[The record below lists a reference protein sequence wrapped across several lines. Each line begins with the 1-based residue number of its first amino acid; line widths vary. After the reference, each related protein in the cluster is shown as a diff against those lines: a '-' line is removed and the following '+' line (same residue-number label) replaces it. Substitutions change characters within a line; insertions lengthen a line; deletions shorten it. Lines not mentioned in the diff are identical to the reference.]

1 MMEESKEKLVNIQA
15 LEEKPRKTKPAGRRP
30 DTAEQKAQKRMAKN
44 LNPVKDI
51 VNLTP
56 ARKKAMEKARITRD
70 LKREYRRTNDEQ
82 RKYELAIQ
90 INNMT
95 PNKVEV
101 PSIANKD
108 LKEKI
113 KYQNPAYK
121 EEGLPDYILDHN
133 PTLKNVDQ
141 PEYADKMLQWSNSQ
155 EQQKLWS
162 GKLNAL
168 ETKMNN
174 LDNYLSKIRVLS
186 GEGDNSDYANR
197 ANVKQNHYIIP
208 HAQKITPNQ
217 PIFGGNP
224 FHSNL
229 MFRNAVLKKKS

>member
-1 MMEESKEKLVNIQA
+1 
-15 LEEKPRKTKPAGRRP
+15 
-30 DTAEQKAQKRMAKN
+30 
-44 LNPVKDI
+44 
-51 VNLTP
+51 
-56 ARKKAMEKARITRD
+56 
-70 LKREYRRTNDEQ
+70 
-82 RKYELAIQ
+82 
-90 INNMT
+90 MT

-101 PSIANKD
+101 PVMNGD
-108 LKEKI
+108 LKAKV
-113 KYQNPAYK
+113 KRQNPTYG
-121 EEGLPDYILDHN
+121 EEGIEPSLLEMN
-133 PTLKNVDQ
+133 PTTKNVQQ
-141 PEYADKMLQWSNSQ
+141 PQYADKMLQWSNGSQ
-155 EQQKLWS
+155 ELLS

-208 HAQKITPNQ
+208 HTQKITPNQ

>member
-1 MMEESKEKLVNIQA
+1 MMEESKEKLVNIQP

-101 PSIANKD
+101 PVMNGD
-108 LKEKI
+108 LKAKV
-113 KYQNPAYK
+113 KRQNPTYG
-121 EEGLPDYILDHN
+121 EEGIEPSLLEMN
-133 PTLKNVDQ
+133 PTTKNVQQ
-141 PEYADKMLQWSNSQ
+141 PQYADKMLQWSNGSQ
-155 EQQKLWS
+155 ELWS

>member
-1 MMEESKEKLVNIQA
+1 MEESKEKLVNIQP

-101 PSIANKD
+101 PVMNGD
-108 LKEKI
+108 LKAKV
-113 KYQNPAYK
+113 KRQNPTYG
-121 EEGLPDYILDHN
+121 EEGIEPSLLEMN
-133 PTLKNVDQ
+133 PTTKNVQQ
-141 PEYADKMLQWSNSQ
+141 PQYADKMLQWSNGSQ
-155 EQQKLWS
+155 ELWS